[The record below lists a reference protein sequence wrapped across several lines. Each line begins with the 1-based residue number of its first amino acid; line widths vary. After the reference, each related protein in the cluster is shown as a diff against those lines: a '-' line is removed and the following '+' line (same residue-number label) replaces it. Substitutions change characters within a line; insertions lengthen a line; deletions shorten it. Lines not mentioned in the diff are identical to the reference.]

1 MGAAASMTPPRAAL
15 FKGGAEPG
23 GAEGAAAIVVPESA
37 PLPFPPPAAREPS
50 MSQRQNQ
57 RRGGPRADMVP
68 EIAAAV
74 GFVSSLLRTRG
85 CVSEQQLQVFSGAL
99 REALAGEARP
109 RRPGKRSAY
118 SGRKVRGEE
127 SPLVFVLFFSPSG
140 LGAHWCPSL
149 VPLCC
154 CKGLVSLPGCPPVSS
169 WVGYPSVSPLM
180 PDTYLCLCL
189 GAHPCPSRD
198 WQHLCASLGTH
209 PCPCGVL
216 GSGCLSSEDEH
227 IPC

>member
-1 MGAAASMTPPRAAL
+1 
-15 FKGGAEPG
+15 
-23 GAEGAAAIVVPESA
+23 
-37 PLPFPPPAAREPS
+37 

-109 RRPGKRSAY
+109 RRPGKKSAY
-118 SGRKVRGEE
+118 SGRNVRGEK
-127 SPLVFVLFFSPSG
+127 SPVVFVLFLSPSAP
-140 LGAHWCPSL
+140 GAHWCPSP

-154 CKGLVSLPGCPPVSS
+154 CKDLVSLCGCPPVSS

-180 PDTYLCLCL
+180 LDTFLCLCL
-189 GAHPCPSRD
+189 GAHPCPSWD
-198 WQHLCASLGTH
+198 WQASVCLPGHPPVSLWGLGQQL
-209 PCPCGVL
+209 PEP
-216 GSGCLSSEDEH
+216 
-227 IPC
+227 